1 MALTYLPS
9 SRVAEKPQI
18 QKLTGFSSGLR
29 RGFSLHGPVHH
40 ANLSGLVSSPLIPP
54 PLILKMN
61 FLNFTL

>member
-1 MALTYLPS
+1 MALTYLPR

-40 ANLSGLVSSPLIPP
+40 ANLSPSCHLLSFPLR
-54 PLILKMN
+54 
-61 FLNFTL
+61 